1 MWGRFWGKS
10 LGTVSFGGF
19 KRFPQDTD
27 PFFVSFFD
35 VVEAEGSSHWFED
48 DRYQYVRIDYAML
61 LQIVTDD
68 DY

>member
-1 MWGRFWGKS
+1 MWGAFLGIFWELLV
-10 LGTVSFGGF
+10 LGA